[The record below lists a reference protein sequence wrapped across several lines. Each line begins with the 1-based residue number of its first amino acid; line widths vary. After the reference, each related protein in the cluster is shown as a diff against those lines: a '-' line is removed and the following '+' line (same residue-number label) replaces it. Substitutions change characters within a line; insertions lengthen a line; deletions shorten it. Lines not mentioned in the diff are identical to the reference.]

1 MFEIDAYRGNLKTE
15 AVARNRVVATIGL
28 HGSASTWVFN
38 VVRELMI
45 ASFGQNQISAVYT
58 EELGELPSLSQA
70 GQHVLVKSHSG
81 TPDLDAWLRAVEAE
95 IVLSIRDPRD
105 AAISMSQRFNA
116 PLERTAGWL
125 ARDCRRMME
134 LGDRRP
140 LLRYEDQFFE
150 DRATVERLAASL
162 RLEISPAVIET
173 IFATYATAAM
183 RSRATELADRGS
195 AFDPVT
201 QIHPGHIGDTRI
213 GKWRDLPE
221 PIRIKLTQWFDPF
234 LKRFGYL

>member
-1 MFEIDAYRGNLKTE
+1 MLGWSNKQLACRNPQPNLQEHCWRQSSLTASMQLSWTNAINRRWPCHRDSAVTCSKSMRYRGNLKTE

-134 LGDRRP
+134 LGDRHP
-140 LLRYEDQFFE
+140 LLRYEDQF
-150 DRATVERLAASL
+150 L
-162 RLEISPAVIET
+162 R
-173 IFATYATAAM
+173 TA
-183 RSRATELADRGS
+183 RRWNG
-195 AFDPVT
+195 
-201 QIHPGHIGDTRI
+201 
-213 GKWRDLPE
+213 LPL
-221 PIRIKLTQWFDPF
+221 RCV
-234 LKRFGYL
+234 

>member
-1 MFEIDAYRGNLKTE
+1 
-15 AVARNRVVATIGL
+15 
-28 HGSASTWVFN
+28 
-38 VVRELMI
+38 
-45 ASFGQNQISAVYT
+45 
-58 EELGELPSLSQA
+58 
-70 GQHVLVKSHSG
+70 
-81 TPDLDAWLRAVEAE
+81 
-95 IVLSIRDPRD
+95 
-105 AAISMSQRFNA
+105 
-116 PLERTAGWL
+116 
-125 ARDCRRMME
+125 MME

>member
-1 MFEIDAYRGNLKTE
+1 MFDIDAYRGNLKTE

-81 TPDLDAWLRAVEAE
+81 AADLDAWLQAVEFE
-95 IVLSIRDPRD
+95 IVLSVRDPRD

-116 PLERTAGWL
+116 PLERAAGWL
-125 ARDCRRMME
+125 GRDCRRMMV
-134 LGDRRP
+134 LGDRHP
-140 LLRYEDQFFE
+140 LLRYEDRFFQ
-150 DRATVERLAASL
+150 DRATVEQLAASL
-162 RLEISPAVIET
+162 GLEISPAVIET
-173 IFATYATAAM
+173 IFATYTTAAM

-234 LKRFGYL
+234 LKRFGYV